1 MKGLLN
7 SQKIILSQFNGYLMR
22 FLNYMILG
30 SLIFAFIEILKHFKP
45 IFYLLTPEKVR
56 IILVA
61 GDIEVGIL
69 V

>member
-1 MKGLLN
+1 
-7 SQKIILSQFNGYLMR
+7 
-22 FLNYMILG
+22 MILG

>member
-1 MKGLLN
+1 
-7 SQKIILSQFNGYLMR
+7 MR

-30 SLIFAFIEILKHFKP
+30 SLIFAFIEILTHFKP

-69 V
+69 VCNRSNASNLLPIVLT